1 MLNLRT
7 MTWAALSSL
16 VLAAP
21 ATADKT
27 AGQTIDD
34 STIATETKAALI
46 DKDKVSAGS
55 LNVEVNKGTVQLAGF
70 VDSEVEK
77 AAALKTAQQIK
88 GVVKVL
94 DAMVVLPGHRTAG
107 QTLDDSTMQASL
119 KTKLAQQ
126 GEGAGRR
133 DRQGHQGRE
142 AGAQLH
148 RSGALIPRCPFRA
161 GRWPRVGKLAGPV
174 SGGGPACSVQRAV
187 ADPRRIVASGR
198 SSSW

>member
-7 MTWAALSSL
+7 MTWVALSSL

-21 ATADKT
+21 AMADKT

-70 VDSEVEK
+70 VDSQAEK
-77 AAALKTAQQIK
+77 AAAMKTAQQVK

-107 QTLDDSTMQASL
+107 QTLDDTTMQATL
-119 KTKLAQQ
+119 KTKLAEQDASKAWSINTDVYNGQ
-126 GEGAGRR
+126 VLMSGFIHGEKSRVQAGEIAK
-133 DRQGHQGRE
+133 GIKGVKHVYNKIE
-142 AGAQLH
+142 LE
-148 RSGALIPRCPFRA
+148 
-161 GRWPRVGKLAGPV
+161 
-174 SGGGPACSVQRAV
+174 
-187 ADPRRIVASGR
+187 
-198 SSSW
+198 